1 VRGGSGCGHYG
12 WGCDGLREPGK
23 GRRCVHNGV
32 CWDGG
37 GYYAF
42 GMGAASYVGGV
53 RVVRPRAFK
62 GYMGWVDAFG
72 ERVAAVEEGE
82 RGTLLPH
89 VDGVRATGEDVLTD
103 EVMLQLRKGG
113 GLRLR
118 ERIVD
123 RFTRGEVIGDVILRA
138 VEESVQRGLVDVE
151 VVEEEDTAST
161 KPKEV
166 VVRLTDPDGFLMS
179 NDVISDIFV
188 ALDEFKLDC

>member
-1 VRGGSGCGHYG
+1 
-12 WGCDGLREPGK
+12 
-23 GRRCVHNGV
+23 
-32 CWDGG
+32 
-37 GYYAF
+37 
-42 GMGAASYVGGV
+42 M
-53 RVVRPRAFK
+53 
-62 GYMGWVDAFG
+62 
-72 ERVAAVEEGE
+72 
-82 RGTLLPH
+82 
-89 VDGVRATGEDVLTD
+89 
-103 EVMLQLRKGG
+103 
-113 GLRLR
+113 RLR

-151 VVEEEDTAST
+151 VVEEDTAST

>member
-1 VRGGSGCGHYG
+1 
-12 WGCDGLREPGK
+12 
-23 GRRCVHNGV
+23 
-32 CWDGG
+32 
-37 GYYAF
+37 
-42 GMGAASYVGGV
+42 M
-53 RVVRPRAFK
+53 RPRAFK

-151 VVEEEDTAST
+151 VVEEDTAST